1 MTTTESVVGGQV
13 RLDDLPLR
21 ADLRGK
27 SPYGAPQLDVAVRLN
42 TNENPYP
49 PPPELVADV
58 TDAVSRAATQLHRYP
73 DRDAVAL
80 RTDLAAYLSGRTGV
94 ALTAA
99 NVWAANGSNE
109 ILRCLVGS
117 EMCIRDSA
125 AVQESPP
132 CPGRVGEPAEQHEV
146 GVAGHDVIGLSL
158 IHI

>member
-58 TDAVSRAATQLHRYP
+58 TDAVSRAATPSGSSR
-73 DRDAVAL
+73 
-80 RTDLAAYLSGRTGV
+80 RTRCTRSSPRARAPSGSPRRGV
-94 ALTAA
+94 PTSVSTSTPPAPFWPNGPLT
-99 NVWAANGSNE
+99 S
-109 ILRCLVGS
+109 RS
-117 EMCIRDSA
+117 
-125 AVQESPP
+125 
-132 CPGRVGEPAEQHEV
+132 
-146 GVAGHDVIGLSL
+146 
-158 IHI
+158 